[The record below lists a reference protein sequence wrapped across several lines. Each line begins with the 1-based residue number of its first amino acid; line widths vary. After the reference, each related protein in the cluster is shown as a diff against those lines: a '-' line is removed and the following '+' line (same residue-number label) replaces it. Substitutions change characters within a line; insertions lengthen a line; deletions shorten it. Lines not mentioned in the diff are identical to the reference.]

1 MRIKRF
7 TLALGLALGASFLVP
22 AAYAAEPALSASEG
36 SSPTQVAKLPV
47 APDKAPEAAPASG
60 SAGSQPA
67 TTAPKSEG
75 KQLAQLTYPVP
86 TTASAA
92 ELLQAADD
100 YAFYTDYDHY
110 RQYLQQ
116 VISAY
121 PGTKEAGRA
130 LALLADDFA
139 RVGDQA
145 AADTLF
151 AHLAEADA
159 GTQAFAALVHT
170 ARSAHRAKQFAQEEQ
185 AYLAYLAAW
194 KGSAASG
201 WVRLRLGDLYRHS
214 LADYDRAIAVFK
226 GLVTEYQT
234 GPLAEEALVSIAES
248 LNWSESDRNE
258 EARNYYEQALTV
270 AQTPGIQ
277 VRAFYGLGDMLM
289 VEGELSA
296 ASDTFSQIIAAYP
309 THPSAA
315 LAYAMRSNVAEKRGD
330 WDLTVSDVKAFLTY
344 PSSSQFH
351 TARAHWILA
360 QDAFRNG
367 QLDAAE
373 AEFTLLAQIAET
385 SRHNIEFKGEAQAGL
400 AYCYQARGD
409 LRGAMQLFQAAGD
422 VEYYP
427 EKKAVYLFQAAEL
440 AKQLGDD
447 GARNR
452 IIARMVAEVPGDH
465 LTVQLV
471 GHEILPAPEI

>member
-100 YAFYTDYDHY
+100 YFYYANWDHY

-130 LALLADDFA
+130 LTLLADDFA
-139 RVGDQA
+139 RAGDQA

-258 EARNYYEQALTV
+258 EARTYYEQALTV

-296 ASDTFSQIIAAYP
+296 ASDTFTQIIAAYP

-330 WDLTVSDVKAFLTY
+330 WDLAVSDVKAFLTY
-344 PSSSQFH
+344 PSSSQYQ
-351 TARAHWILA
+351 TARAHSILA

-373 AEFTLLAQIAET
+373 AEFMLTVQFAATTWHTADL
-385 SRHNIEFKGEAQAGL
+385 RGDAQAGL
-400 AYCYQARGD
+400 AYCARERGD
-409 LRGAMQLFQAAGD
+409 LRGAMQAFLTAADVEIYPNKKAVNLFQAAG
-422 VEYYP
+422 
-427 EKKAVYLFQAAEL
+427 L
-440 AKQLGDD
+440 ARQLGDD
-447 GARNR
+447 GARNQ